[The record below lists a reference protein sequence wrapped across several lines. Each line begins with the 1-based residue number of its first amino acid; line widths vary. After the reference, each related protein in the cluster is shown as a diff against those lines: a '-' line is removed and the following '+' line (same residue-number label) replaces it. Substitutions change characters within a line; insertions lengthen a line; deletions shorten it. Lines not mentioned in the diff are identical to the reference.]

1 MHLHPVVKEERAVNV
16 RAKIDLIEKK
26 YLRSDLPVFN
36 VGDTIKMKIK
46 VMEADKMRLHPF
58 EGTVILKKGR
68 GVGASFTVR
77 KMSFG
82 EGIEKTFPLNSPVID
97 SIQVVSRGKVKR
109 AKIFYLRGKVG
120 KGTKIKLKDPAQNQ
134 EVKVTA

>member
-82 EGIEKTFPLNSPVID
+82 EGIEKTFPFNSPVID